1 MVIPMRRVGFIPFFL
16 SLAVFL
22 GMVTP
27 CSWSPGPWSATSAW
41 AEYHEV
47 FRDEP
52 IDRPDGIHVLD
63 GSYVLNMGRFHV
75 NITNHGLIGSQ
86 YSSDVPYNQAPS
98 AQWPGGSGDEYLWGA
113 GLWVGGRISGEVSV
127 STGQYEREFRPDSR
141 LVDTIYEARAGTILR
156 PIPYDHPTGHRLP
169 NGLADDDFDNK
180 YDEDYLNGR
189 DDDGDG
195 EIDEDFGQLGD
206 QMFTCTM
213 FDNLPLISEVYPAHR
228 PLGIRVQ

>member
-1 MVIPMRRVGFIPFFL
+1 MGLAASAGL
-16 SLAVFL
+16 SLAE
-22 GMVTP
+22 P
-27 CSWSPGPWSATSAW
+27 AT
-41 AEYHEV
+41 HDP
-47 FRDEP
+47 RDDQ
-52 IDRPDGIHVLD
+52 IRPDGIHILD
-63 GSYVLNMGRFHV
+63 GSYVLDVGELHV

-113 GLWVGGRISGEVSV
+113 GLWVGGRVGGEISV

-195 EIDEDFGQLGD
+195 EID
-206 QMFTCTM
+206 
-213 FDNLPLISEVYPAHR
+213 
-228 PLGIRVQ
+228 